1 MGEDPQTPRKKV
13 PFGPLTCLIL
23 LYHIAC
29 VCRIYRSHCELVTRL
44 PTARS
49 FHPDSS
55 EKDATNDAE
64 TTSDPAPSDQDDDE
78 GSSDDDEE
86 ESESS
91 EDDSE
96 EEDETSAR
104 HRAEAKILQ
113 RHETAEKNRST
124 DVLRAPVVVV
134 LGHVDTGK
142 TKLLD
147 KVRGGVGR
155 HQVAL

>member
-1 MGEDPQTPRKKV
+1 M
-13 PFGPLTCLIL
+13 
-23 LYHIAC
+23 YHIAC

-44 PTARS
+44 TTARS
-49 FHPDSS
+49 FHPGSS

-64 TTSDPAPSDQDDDE
+64 TTSEPAPSDQDDDDDADA
-78 GSSDDDEE
+78 SSDDDE

-91 EDDSE
+91 EDDS

-113 RHETAEKNRST
+113 RHEAAEKNRST

-147 KVRGGVGR
+147 KVGSLGR
-155 HQVAL
+155 HQVAP

>member
-1 MGEDPQTPRKKV
+1 M
-13 PFGPLTCLIL
+13 
-23 LYHIAC
+23 
-29 VCRIYRSHCELVTRL
+29 CRIYRRHCELVTRL
-44 PTARS
+44 AAARS

-64 TTSDPAPSDQDDDE
+64 TTSDPAPSDQDDDDDAD
-78 GSSDDDEE
+78 GASSDDDEE

-91 EDDSE
+91 EDDS

-113 RHETAEKNRST
+113 RHEEAEKNRST

-147 KVRGGVGR
+147 KVRGCVDR
-155 HQVAL
+155 H